1 MGQGVRMIKIIVS
14 DLDGTLLNSKK
25 ELPERFP
32 KLIKALNR
40 EGIRF
45 VPASGR
51 AVHTLKV
58 QFFEYFHE
66 IGLICENGNVVLD
79 CGEMIYHVSI
89 EKKDLVELLGL
100 IEKIDELRPALCG
113 IHATYIMDRLPAFEA
128 QVRRFFYNT
137 VIVENF
143 EEVINQEEICKISNV
158 DGINPLTNAWPKLF
172 SITDHYDLIPSG
184 ENWIDIVKK
193 GENKGKALQMLM
205 ANIGAKPEETM
216 VFGDFLNDLSL
227 MEVCEH
233 TFAMKNAHPD
243 LKAVAK
249 NITHKTNEEE
259 GVIDTIIEVL
269 NLKL

>member
-1 MGQGVRMIKIIVS
+1 MIKIIVS

-25 ELPERFP
+25 ELPKRFP
-32 KLIKALNR
+32 ELIKALNR

-51 AVHTLKV
+51 PVHTLKV
-58 QFFEYFHE
+58 QFEEYFHE
-66 IGLICENGNVVLD
+66 IGLICENGNMVLD
-79 CGEMIYHVSI
+79 RGEMVYYTSI
-89 EKKDLVELLGL
+89 QKKELEKLLVQ
-100 IEKIDELRPALCG
+100 IERIDELRPALCG
-113 IHATYIMDRLPAFEA
+113 IDAAYIVDRLPVFEA

-137 VIVENF
+137 VVVENF
-143 EEVINQEEICKISNV
+143 EGVISQEEICKVSCI
-158 DGINPLTNAWPKLF
+158 DGINPLTNACPKL
-172 SITDHYDLIPSG
+172 SLITDHYDLIPSG
-184 ENWIDIVKK
+184 DNWIDIVKK

-205 ANIGAKPEETM
+205 KKFGAKAEETM

-227 MEVCEH
+227 MEVCDH

-243 LKAVAK
+243 LKAAAK

-259 GVIDTIIEVL
+259 GVIDTIVEVL

>member
-1 MGQGVRMIKIIVS
+1 MIKIIVS

-25 ELPERFP
+25 ELPKRFP
-32 KLIKALNR
+32 ELIKALNR
-40 EGIRF
+40 EGVKF

-51 AVHTLKV
+51 AVHTLKF
-58 QFFEYFHE
+58 QFMEYFHE

-79 CGEMIYHVSI
+79 CGEIIYQASI
-89 EKKDLVELLGL
+89 EKKELKKLL
-100 IEKIDELRPALCG
+100 EKIEEIDELRPALCG
-113 IHATYIMDRLPAFEA
+113 IHATYIKDRLPAFEA

-137 VIVENF
+137 IIVESF
-143 EEVINQEEICKISNV
+143 EEVINQEEICKISSV
-158 DGINPLTNAWPKLF
+158 DGINPFTNAYPKLH

-193 GENKGKALQMLM
+193 GENKGKALQILM
-205 ANIGAKPEETM
+205 ENFGAKPDETM

-249 NITHKTNEEE
+249 NITDKTNEEE
-259 GVIDTIIEVL
+259 GVVDTIIEML